1 MRARHLKPAAALLAA
16 VGVVVATAVFA
27 QPPTGLGRPRPEP
40 EIEGIPKVPTAVA
53 LPTLSAPVT
62 GPGPMFDSAPSQM
75 KGLDPAH
82 FHYKTTEYFGSGT
95 ADGKPYTTRVVVR
108 QPVEDGRFSGLVL
121 AESMHSSGAA
131 HAFEFTAAYL
141 MSSGHAAVEVLTT
154 SPQQFTAMNAK
165 RYEKLSITDGQQNE
179 IIAFMNQV
187 RAQRGKAIGT
197 GDADL
202 LLVLAG
208 GL

>member
-1 MRARHLKPAAALLAA
+1 MRARHLKLAAA
-16 VGVVVATAVFA
+16 GVASCVIATAVFA
-27 QPPTGLGRPRPEP
+27 QPPSGFGGPRPEP
-40 EIEGIPKVPTAVA
+40 EIEGIPREPTAVA
-53 LPTLSAPVT
+53 LPMLSAPVT

-82 FHYKTTEYFGSGT
+82 FHYKTTEYFVSGL

-108 QPVEDGRFSGLVL
+108 QPTEDGKFSGLVL

-154 SPQQFTAMNAK
+154 SPAQF
-165 RYEKLSITDGQQNE
+165 
-179 IIAFMNQV
+179 
-187 RAQRGKAIGT
+187 
-197 GDADL
+197 
-202 LLVLAG
+202 
-208 GL
+208 